1 MNFPLEDPIG
11 LQNSHASSYSPIY
24 KTFSSLKKL
33 FSLTIF
39 PSCILYMKSGREASN
54 RRDWLKGIALIDSR
68 LAALVLR
75 GNSNNNVK
83 FYNVKL

>member
-1 MNFPLEDPIG
+1 MPFCE
-11 LQNSHASSYSPIY
+11 
-24 KTFSSLKKL
+24 
-33 FSLTIF
+33 IF
-39 PSCILYMKSGREASN
+39 PGTDPCKNYNFQKKFLNYYQYILYMKSGREASN
-54 RRDWLKGIALIDSR
+54 RRDWLKGIALIGSR

>member
-1 MNFPLEDPIG
+1 MFVG
-11 LQNSHASSYSPIY
+11 TS
-24 KTFSSLKKL
+24 TFKMYRLKKL
-33 FSLTIF
+33 QAFFVRLGYVLIF
-39 PSCILYMKSGREASN
+39 LYMKSGREASN
-54 RRDWLKGIALIDSR
+54 RRDWLKGIALIGSR